1 MNASET
7 KEKMPKRLILGEMSA
22 TKFSIISDWLK
33 KDNVVVDFAND
44 AELLIEKIS
53 EESYQLCMV
62 NWLLGGIGP
71 FELIRKI
78 RSSSKNP
85 DVKIMVVSRQVQ
97 KVNIQNAISAGAH
110 DFVAEPFENEV
121 VLKRILYH
129 LSPQSTMDAS
139 EYEDREISTN
149 DELELVNLCLEVCEK
164 LSRTE
169 RGQEP
174 HSLHEAVSKIGQ
186 ALGSNRTSLVIA
198 DVGETSGV
206 VLASSDDP
214 SFHNFPISLDKYPEI
229 QHVVFSGK
237 VVLIPDVTANTLT
250 HEINKKVKSIPIGSL
265 LVFPVRYQNEVIG
278 VLTIRRPKASE
289 MPSYDKLRVLQA
301 LANLMAAQSNIQL
314 LLRKIY
320 RDHQRTGTE

>member
-1 MNASET
+1 MKPAEK
-7 KEKMPKRLILGEMSA
+7 KEKVTKKIILGEMSA
-22 TKFSIISDWLK
+22 SKFTVLSDWLK
-33 KDNVVVDFAND
+33 KDNVLVDFAND
-44 AELLIEKIS
+44 AEALIEKIS
-53 EESYQLCMV
+53 EGPYQLCMV

-78 RSSSKNP
+78 RSSSINP
-85 DVKIMVVSRQVQ
+85 EIKVMVVSRQVQ

-110 DFVAEPFENEV
+110 DFVAEPFENEI

-129 LSPQSTMDAS
+129 LSPQSTMDSS
-139 EYEDREISTN
+139 EYEDRKLSH
-149 DELELVNLCLEVCEK
+149 DDDLVLANLCLEVCEK

-169 RGQEP
+169 RGTEP
-174 HSLHEAVSKIGQ
+174 HSLHEAVHKISQ
-186 ALGSNRTSLVIA
+186 VMGSNRTSLVVA
-198 DVGETSGV
+198 DVGNSTGV

-237 VVLIPDVTANTLT
+237 VVLIPDVTTNTLT

-265 LVFPVRYQNEVIG
+265 LVFPIRYQNEVIG

-289 MPSYDKLRVLQA
+289 MPSYDKLRLLQA
-301 LANLMAAQSNIQL
+301 IANLMAAQSNIQL

-320 RDHQRTGTE
+320 RDHRGTGTE